1 MLWEYNFPYC
11 IVNIRELLDQLKTE
25 MVFAYWK
32 ALRKDAEDDFKRILS
47 TDKTVKCIMNVAW

>member
-1 MLWEYNFPYC
+1 M
-11 IVNIRELLDQLKTE
+11 NIRELLDQLKTE

>member
-47 TDKTVKCIMNVAW
+47 TD